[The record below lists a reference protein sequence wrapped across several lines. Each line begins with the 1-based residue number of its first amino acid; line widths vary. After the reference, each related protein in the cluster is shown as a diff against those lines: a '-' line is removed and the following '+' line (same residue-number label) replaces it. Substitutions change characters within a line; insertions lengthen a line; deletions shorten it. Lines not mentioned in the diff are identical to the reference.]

1 MVLTLLSHQWKS
13 FIRSRN
19 AGRNI
24 AIQILMGFILLYFL
38 AIAIF
43 VGIFL
48 GDILK
53 KSFPGRDTVK
63 LFCGFILYY
72 FLFDIILRFMLQD
85 LPTLTIKPY
94 LIQYIKRST
103 LIGFLNMRSLFSFFN
118 LLPLVLIIPFA
129 LTSIASQ
136 YGLTIAV
143 VFIMNIIC
151 LCIGNHFL
159 VLFIKR
165 KTIINIWWLVAFLI
179 VVLLF
184 VAADHF
190 TIFSIRAISTQFF
203 IRLLQL
209 PWLFIVLLLWA
220 IILFYNNYF
229 FLKNNLYLEEGTKSS
244 ETNSISTY
252 NWMQNFGIEGELMA
266 IDLKMIMR
274 NKRPRSVLMMSA
286 FFLLYGLFFY
296 KPQYIDK
303 NQLGMV
309 LFGGVFLTGMAM
321 GMYGQFLLSWQS
333 SHFDEIMTANI
344 GIRVYIKS
352 KFILMIA
359 MSTISLL
366 LSLFYGFIS
375 WKIIPIE
382 IAAYFFNIGIYTAFL
397 GLLASRNYKGLD
409 ISKSGSFNYQGVG
422 ANLWLFP
429 FVIVIIGVVIYLP
442 FALIFNSWAGIIAI
456 GIIGLISLLLQDW
469 WIEIIVQQIEK
480 NKYKI
485 LSGFREN

>member
-38 AIAIF
+38 AVA
-43 VGIFL
+43 IFL
-48 GDILK
+48 GISIGEMLK
-53 KSFPGRDTVK
+53 KSFPGQDAVK
-63 LFCGFILYY
+63 LFCGYILYY

-85 LPTLTIKPY
+85 LPTLAIKPY
-94 LIQYIKRST
+94 LIQDIKKDT
-103 LIGFLNMRSLFSFFN
+103 LVGFLNIRSLFSFFN
-118 LLPLVLIIPFA
+118 LLPLLLIVPFT
-129 LTSIASQ
+129 LTVIANL

-143 VFIMNIIC
+143 IFIMNIIL

-165 KTIINIWWLVAFLI
+165 KTIISNWWLVAFLI

-190 TIFSIRAISTQFF
+190 TILPIRATSTRLFT
-203 IRLLQL
+203 ILLQL
-209 PWLFIVLLLWA
+209 PLLVIVPLLWA
-220 IILFYNNYF
+220 IGLFYNNYS

-244 ETNSISTY
+244 GINAVSNY
-252 NWMQNFGIEGELMA
+252 NWMQNFGIIGELMT
-266 IDLKMIMR
+266 IDLKMILR
-274 NKRPRSVLMMSA
+274 NKRPRSALMMSVL
-286 FFLLYGLFFY
+286 FLLYGFLFY
-296 KPQYIDK
+296 RAQYIDK
-303 NQLGMV
+303 NQFGMV
-309 LFGGVFLTGMAM
+309 LFGAVSVTGMAM
-321 GMYGQFLLSWQS
+321 GMYGQFLLAWQS

-359 MSTISLL
+359 MSIISLL

-382 IAAYFFNIGIYTAFL
+382 IAACLFNIGIFTAL
-397 GLLASRNYKGLD
+397 VGLLASRNYKGLD
-409 ISKSGSFNYQGVG
+409 ISESASFNYQGTGVTQ
-422 ANLWLFP
+422 WLFS
-429 FVIVIIGVVIYLP
+429 FIIMITGVVIYLP

-456 GIIGLISLLLQDW
+456 GISGLISLLLQDW

-485 LSGFREN
+485 MSGFREK

>member
-24 AIQILMGFILLYFL
+24 AIQILLGFILIYFL

-184 VAADHF
+184 VAADH
-190 TIFSIRAISTQFF
+190 T
-203 IRLLQL
+203 
-209 PWLFIVLLLWA
+209 
-220 IILFYNNYF
+220 
-229 FLKNNLYLEEGTKSS
+229 
-244 ETNSISTY
+244 
-252 NWMQNFGIEGELMA
+252 
-266 IDLKMIMR
+266 
-274 NKRPRSVLMMSA
+274 
-286 FFLLYGLFFY
+286 
-296 KPQYIDK
+296 
-303 NQLGMV
+303 
-309 LFGGVFLTGMAM
+309 
-321 GMYGQFLLSWQS
+321 
-333 SHFDEIMTANI
+333 
-344 GIRVYIKS
+344 
-352 KFILMIA
+352 
-359 MSTISLL
+359 
-366 LSLFYGFIS
+366 
-375 WKIIPIE
+375 
-382 IAAYFFNIGIYTAFL
+382 
-397 GLLASRNYKGLD
+397 
-409 ISKSGSFNYQGVG
+409 
-422 ANLWLFP
+422 
-429 FVIVIIGVVIYLP
+429 
-442 FALIFNSWAGIIAI
+442 
-456 GIIGLISLLLQDW
+456 
-469 WIEIIVQQIEK
+469 
-480 NKYKI
+480 
-485 LSGFREN
+485 